1 MATTELNVPE
11 ISCDHCAHAIT
22 QALAPQPGIAAV
34 QVDVAG
40 KRVSVEYDETL
51 IVLTRIEAL
60 LDEEGYPVE
69 SAAGS
74 VAR

>member
-22 QALAPQPGIAAV
+22 QALTPQPGIAGVA
-34 QVDVAG
+34 VDVAG
-40 KRVSVEYDETL
+40 RRVTVEYDDAVMTL
-51 IVLTRIEAL
+51 SRIEAL
-60 LDEEGYPVE
+60 LDDEGYPVE

-74 VAR
+74 VA

>member
-22 QALAPQPGIAAV
+22 QALTPQPGIAGV
-34 QVDVAG
+34 EVDVAG
-40 KRVSVEYDETL
+40 KRVTVEYDEGL
-51 IVLTRIEAL
+51 MDLARIEAL
-60 LDEEGYPVE
+60 LNEEGFPVE

-74 VAR
+74 VA

>member
-1 MATTELNVPE
+1 MTTTELNVPE
-11 ISCDHCAHAIT
+11 ISCDHCARAIT
-22 QALAPQPGIAAV
+22 QALTPQPGIASV

-40 KRVSVEYDETL
+40 RRVTVEYDERQL
-51 IVLTRIEAL
+51 ALTRIEAL

-74 VAR
+74 GA

>member
-1 MATTELNVPE
+1 MATTELDVPD
-11 ISCDHCAHAIT
+11 ISCDHCAHAIK

-34 QVDVAG
+34 EVDVAG
-40 KRVSVEYDETL
+40 KRVTVEYDERL
-51 IVLTRIEAL
+51 LPLARIEAL

-74 VAR
+74 VA

>member
-1 MATTELNVPE
+1 MTTTELNVPD

-34 QVDVAG
+34 QVDVDG
-40 KRVSVEYDETL
+40 KRVTVEYDERL
-51 IVLTRIEAL
+51 MARTRIEAL
-60 LDEEGYPVE
+60 LDDEGYPVE

-74 VAR
+74 AI

>member
-1 MATTELNVPE
+1 MATTKLNVPE

-22 QALAPQPGIAAV
+22 QVLAPQPGIAAV

-51 IVLTRIEAL
+51 IALTRIEAL

-74 VAR
+74 VA

>member
-1 MATTELNVPE
+1 MTTTELNVPDV
-11 ISCDHCAHAIT
+11 SCDHCAHAIT
-22 QALAPQPGIAAV
+22 QALTPQPGIAAV

-40 KRVSVEYDETL
+40 KRVTVEYDESL
-51 IVLTRIEAL
+51 MALTRIEAL

-74 VAR
+74 VA

>member
-1 MATTELNVPE
+1 MATIRLNVPE

-34 QVDVAG
+34 RVDVAG
-40 KRVSVEYDETL
+40 KRVTVEYDEHL
-51 IVLTRIEAL
+51 MALTRIEAL
-60 LDEEGYPVE
+60 LDEEGFPVE

-74 VAR
+74 VA